1 VTMAYGV
8 RAMGKLIQNYQKI
21 YKLNTISSIIKRWTD
36 SAVDDQVAYINTVE
50 KSSGFYKNELL
61 NMKDLTQ
68 LSKII
73 KGMITQENG
82 SKWVPSDEVIMEGLN
97 LI

>member
-1 VTMAYGV
+1 
-8 RAMGKLIQNYQKI
+8 
-21 YKLNTISSIIKRWTD
+21 
-36 SAVDDQVAYINTVE
+36 
-50 KSSGFYKNELL
+50 LL